1 MLCSVADGAARPG
14 SPACAAPPDRTSKEN
29 NMSMRA
35 SVSAVARMP
44 ADRARAAAAPSADA
58 QRNPG
63 GLGDA
68 PLAYVGTRAR

>member
-1 MLCSVADGAARPG
+1 
-14 SPACAAPPDRTSKEN
+14 
-29 NMSMRA
+29 MSMRA

-44 ADRARAAAAPSADA
+44 ADRARAAAALSADA